1 MAKQRKQPTKQ
12 AGWMLAVMFN
22 SLLILLPV
30 IAANTVKQAYEGVGV
45 AEQPTID
52 AIIQTKDRIDDAFED
67 LSPKEASRKLPF
79 WQDKV
84 QRALEDK
91 DVDALRG
98 YLIAAPS
105 MLGND
110 LGKQVRARAEAETKG
125 TADERMI
132 RAALQKMPESVARAI
147 EYEIGLPQTPIIPPE
162 PEAAPVVAAAS
173 DAAPGAAAAGRE
185 TGAAPDA
192 AAVPAEVRSDEEEIG
207 EVLEAGVRPELDWR
221 FRLLGNYGDLAAM
234 SQRWIGG
241 DLSDGIV
248 FKLTGI
254 GLVQQGISDGLSDAN
269 IRAVSI
275 VKSASRSKR
284 LTPEFTAYLDER
296 TGAAVPRE
304 VLTPALEAALKDLA
318 TTDVRGARVRD
329 AFEKS
334 IDPAG
339 LIRLETDLEQIDK
352 IATLTSPTAALTLLS
367 YVEDG
372 TDLRRARMLAEA
384 GGMQAVALVKER
396 GTEALR
402 VADAGVRWDNSMVL
416 EIMSLTAAGMLLF
429 WVALSTIRIYF
440 PKRKPK
446 AELIGA

>member
-1 MAKQRKQPTKQ
+1 
-12 AGWMLAVMFN
+12 MLAVMFN

-30 IAANTVKQAYEGVGV
+30 IGANTVRQAYEGAGV

-52 AIIQTKDRIDDAFED
+52 AIMQTKGRIDHAFEE
-67 LSPKEASRKLPF
+67 LSPNEAGRKLPF

-84 QRALEDK
+84 QRALEEK

-98 YLIAAPS
+98 YLISAPS

-110 LGKQVRARAEAETKG
+110 LGKQVRARAEAESKG
-125 TADERMI
+125 TNEERLI

-147 EYEIGLPQTPIIPPE
+147 EYEIGLPQAPITPPE
-162 PEAAPVVAAAS
+162 AVVVVPKAIPEEI
-173 DAAPGAAAAGRE
+173 AG
-185 TGAAPDA
+185 
-192 AAVPAEVRSDEEEIG
+192 EEIG
-207 EVLEAGVRPELDWR
+207 EVIEAGVRPELAWR
-221 FRLLGNYGDLAAM
+221 FRLLGSYGDLAAM
-234 SQRWIGG
+234 SQRWVGG
-241 DLSDGIV
+241 DLSDSIV

-254 GLVQQGISDGLSDAN
+254 GLVQQGISDGFSDGH

-284 LTPEFTAYLDER
+284 LTPQFTDYLDAL
-296 TGAAVPRE
+296 TGAAVPQDALMPAVKAVVGE
-304 VLTPALEAALKDLA
+304 VA

-329 AFEKS
+329 AFAQS

-339 LIRLETDLEQIDK
+339 LKRLEVDLEQIDK
-352 IATLTSPTAALTLLS
+352 IATLTSPAATLTLLS
-367 YVEDG
+367 VAEDG

-402 VADAGVRWDNSMVL
+402 VADAGVRWDNTMVL
-416 EIMSLTAAGMLLF
+416 EIMSLTAAGLLLF
-429 WVALSTIRIYF
+429 WVALSTFRIYF
-440 PKRKPK
+440 RKPPPK
-446 AELIGA
+446 GLPQGI

>member
-1 MAKQRKQPTKQ
+1 
-12 AGWMLAVMFN
+12 MLAVMFN

-30 IAANTVKQAYEGVGV
+30 IAANTVRQAYEGVGV

-52 AIIQTKDRIDDAFED
+52 AIIQTKDRIEEAFRE
-67 LSPKEASRKLPF
+67 LAPKEESRKLPF

-84 QRALEDK
+84 QRALEEK

-98 YLIAAPS
+98 YLLAAPP

-125 TADERMI
+125 TADDRMI
-132 RAALQKMPESVARAI
+132 RAALQKVPESVARAI
-147 EYEIGLPQTPIIPPE
+147 EYEIGLPQVAIVPPAPE
-162 PEAAPVVAAAS
+162 PAAAP
-173 DAAPGAAAAGRE
+173 APE
-185 TGAAPDA
+185 AAPDA
-192 AAVPAEVRSDEEEIG
+192 AAALPAAGETAAATTGTETSPSPTLSGGEEEIG
-207 EVLEAGVRPELDWR
+207 EVLEAGIRPELEWR
-221 FRLLGNYGDLAAM
+221 FRLLGSYGDLVTM
-234 SQRWIGG
+234 SQRWTGG
-241 DLSDGIV
+241 DWSDGIV

-284 LTPEFTAYLDER
+284 LTPQFTDYLDAR
-296 TGAAVPRE
+296 TGAAVPRD
-304 VLTPALEAALKDLA
+304 VLMPALENALKGLA
-318 TTDVRGARVRD
+318 TTEIRGARVRD

-339 LIRLETDLEQIDK
+339 LALLESDLEQIDK
-352 IATLTSPTAALTLLS
+352 IATLTSPSATLALLS
-367 YVEDG
+367 HVEDG

-396 GTEALR
+396 GNEALR

-429 WVALSTIRIYF
+429 WVTLSTVRIYF

-446 AELIGA
+446 AELVGA

>member
-1 MAKQRKQPTKQ
+1 
-12 AGWMLAVMFN
+12 MLAVMFN

-30 IAANTVKQAYEGVGV
+30 IGANTVRKAYEGVGV

-52 AIIQTKDRIDDAFED
+52 AIMQTKDRIDHAFEE
-67 LSPKEASRKLPF
+67 LSPKEADRKLPF

-91 DVDALRG
+91 DADALRG
-98 YLIAAPS
+98 YLISAPS

-110 LGKQVRARAEAETKG
+110 LGKQVRARAEAESKG
-125 TADERMI
+125 TADERLI

-147 EYEIGLPQTPIIPPE
+147 EYEIGLPQAPITPPE
-162 PEAAPVVAAAS
+162 PAVAAPV
-173 DAAPGAAAAGRE
+173 PKEIAGE
-185 TGAAPDA
+185 
-192 AAVPAEVRSDEEEIG
+192 EVG
-207 EVLEAGVRPELDWR
+207 EVIEAGVRPELDWR
-221 FRLLGNYGDLAAM
+221 FRLLGSYGDLAAM
-234 SQRWIGG
+234 SQRWVGG
-241 DLSDGIV
+241 DWSDSIV

-254 GLVQQGISDGLSDAN
+254 GLVQQGISDGLSDGQ

-284 LTPEFTAYLDER
+284 LTPQFTDYLDAL
-296 TGAAVPRE
+296 TSAAVPQDVLMPAVEAVLGE
-304 VLTPALEAALKDLA
+304 VA

-329 AFEKS
+329 AFAQS

-339 LIRLETDLEQIDK
+339 LKRLETDLEQIDK
-352 IATLTSPTAALTLLS
+352 IATLTSPAATLALLS
-367 YVEDG
+367 VAEDG

-396 GTEALR
+396 GNEALR

-416 EIMSLTAAGMLLF
+416 EIMSLTAAGLLLF
-429 WVALSTIRIYF
+429 WVALSTFRIYF
-440 PKRKPK
+440 RKAPPK
-446 AELIGA
+446 ALPQGI

>member
-1 MAKQRKQPTKQ
+1 
-12 AGWMLAVMFN
+12 MLAVMFN

-30 IAANTVKQAYEGVGV
+30 IAANTVKQAYAGVGV

-98 YLIAAPS
+98 YLIAAPA

-132 RAALQKMPESVARAI
+132 RAAMQKMPESVARAI
-147 EYEIGLPQTPIIPPE
+147 EYEIGLPQMPIIPPK
-162 PEAAPVVAAAS
+162 PEAAPAPAADALPGEEPVTGATAAA
-173 DAAPGAAAAGRE
+173 
-185 TGAAPDA
+185 
-192 AAVPAEVRSDEEEIG
+192 PAEEKEIG

-241 DLSDGIV
+241 DWSDAIV

-284 LTPEFTAYLDER
+284 LTPQFTAYLDER
-296 TGAAVPRE
+296 TGAAVPPD

-429 WVALSTIRIYF
+429 WVTLSTVRIYF

>member
-1 MAKQRKQPTKQ
+1 
-12 AGWMLAVMFN
+12 MLAVMFN

-30 IAANTVKQAYEGVGV
+30 IGANTVRKAYEGVGV

-52 AIIQTKDRIDDAFED
+52 AIMQTKDRIDHAFEE
-67 LSPKEASRKLPF
+67 LSPKEADRKLPF

-91 DVDALRG
+91 DADALRG
-98 YLIAAPS
+98 YLISAPS

-110 LGKQVRARAEAETKG
+110 LGKQVRARAEAESKG
-125 TADERMI
+125 TADERLI

-147 EYEIGLPQTPIIPPE
+147 EYEIGLPQAPITPPE
-162 PEAAPVVAAAS
+162 PAVAAPVAKEI
-173 DAAPGAAAAGRE
+173 AGE
-185 TGAAPDA
+185 
-192 AAVPAEVRSDEEEIG
+192 EVG
-207 EVLEAGVRPELDWR
+207 EVIEAGVRPELDWR
-221 FRLLGNYGDLAAM
+221 FRLLGSYGDLAAM
-234 SQRWIGG
+234 SQRWVGG
-241 DLSDGIV
+241 DWSDSIV

-254 GLVQQGISDGLSDAN
+254 GLVQQGISDGLSDGQ

-284 LTPEFTAYLDER
+284 LTPQFTDYLDAL
-296 TGAAVPRE
+296 TSAAVPQDVLMPAVEAVLGE
-304 VLTPALEAALKDLA
+304 VA

-329 AFEKS
+329 AFAQS

-339 LIRLETDLEQIDK
+339 LKRLETDLEQIDK
-352 IATLTSPTAALTLLS
+352 IATLTSPAATLALLS
-367 YVEDG
+367 VAEDG

-396 GTEALR
+396 GNEALR

-416 EIMSLTAAGMLLF
+416 EIMSLTAAGLLLF
-429 WVALSTIRIYF
+429 WVALSTFRIYF
-440 PKRKPK
+440 RKAPPK
-446 AELIGA
+446 ALPQGI

>member
-1 MAKQRKQPTKQ
+1 
-12 AGWMLAVMFN
+12 MLAVMFN

-30 IAANTVKQAYEGVGV
+30 IGANTVRKAYEGVGV

-52 AIIQTKDRIDDAFED
+52 AIMQTKDRIDHAFEE
-67 LSPKEASRKLPF
+67 LSPNEADRKLPF

-84 QRALEDK
+84 QRALEEK

-98 YLIAAPS
+98 YLIAAPA

-110 LGKQVRARAEAETKG
+110 LGKQVRARAEAESKG
-125 TADERMI
+125 TADERLI

-147 EYEIGLPQTPIIPPE
+147 EYEIGLPQAPITPPE
-162 PEAAPVVAAAS
+162 PAV
-173 DAAPGAAAAGRE
+173 
-185 TGAAPDA
+185 
-192 AAVPAEVRSDEEEIG
+192 AVPVPEEIAGEEIG
-207 EVLEAGVRPELDWR
+207 EVIEAGVRPELDWR
-221 FRLLGNYGDLAAM
+221 FRLLGSYGDLAAM
-234 SQRWIGG
+234 SQRWVGG
-241 DLSDGIV
+241 DWSDSIV

-254 GLVQQGISDGLSDAN
+254 GLVQQGISDGLSDGH

-284 LTPEFTAYLDER
+284 LTPQFTEYLDAL
-296 TGAAVPRE
+296 TSAAVPQDVLMPAVEAVLGE
-304 VLTPALEAALKDLA
+304 VA

-329 AFEKS
+329 AFAQS

-339 LIRLETDLEQIDK
+339 LKRLEIDLEQIDK
-352 IATLTSPTAALTLLS
+352 IATLTSPAATLTLLS
-367 YVEDG
+367 VAEDG

-396 GTEALR
+396 GNEALR

-416 EIMSLTAAGMLLF
+416 EIMSLTAAGLLLF
-429 WVALSTIRIYF
+429 WVALSTFRIYF
-440 PKRKPK
+440 RKAPPK
-446 AELIGA
+446 ALPQGI

>member
-1 MAKQRKQPTKQ
+1 
-12 AGWMLAVMFN
+12 MLAVMFN

-52 AIIQTKDRIDDAFED
+52 AIIQTRERINEAFED
-67 LSPKEASRKLPF
+67 LAPNEASRKLPF

-84 QRALEDK
+84 QRALEEK

-98 YLIAAPS
+98 YLLAAPP
-105 MLGND
+105 MLGKD

-125 TADERMI
+125 TADERLI
-132 RAALQKMPESVARAI
+132 RAALQKMPESIARAI
-147 EYEIGLPQTPIIPPE
+147 EYEIGMPQSQ
-162 PEAAPVVAAAS
+162 AAPPV
-173 DAAPGAAAAGRE
+173 GAAAEAE
-185 TGAAPDA
+185 IAPG
-192 AAVPAEVRSDEEEIG
+192 EEIG

-221 FRLLGNYGDLAAM
+221 FRLLGSYGDLAGM
-234 SQRWIGG
+234 SQRWISG
-241 DLSDGIV
+241 DWSDSIV

-254 GLVQQGISDGLSDAN
+254 GLVQQGNSDGLSDAN

-284 LTPEFTAYLDER
+284 LTPGFTAYFDARAGE
-296 TGAAVPRE
+296 AVPRE

-318 TTDVRGARVRD
+318 TTEVRGARVRE
-329 AFEKS
+329 AFQKS

-339 LIRLETDLEQIDK
+339 LVRLETDLEQIDK

-372 TDLRRARMLAEA
+372 TDLRRARMLTEA

-429 WVALSTIRIYF
+429 WVALSALRIYF

>member
-1 MAKQRKQPTKQ
+1 MARQRKQPTKQ

-30 IAANTVKQAYEGVGV
+30 IGANTVRKAYEGVGV

-52 AIIQTKDRIDDAFED
+52 AIMQTKDRIDHAFEE
-67 LSPKEASRKLPF
+67 LSPNEADRKLPF

-84 QRALEDK
+84 QRALEEK

-98 YLIAAPS
+98 YLIAAPA

-110 LGKQVRARAEAETKG
+110 LGKQVRARAEAESKG
-125 TADERMI
+125 TADERLI

-147 EYEIGLPQTPIIPPE
+147 EYEIGLPQAAITPPE
-162 PEAAPVVAAAS
+162 PVVTAPV
-173 DAAPGAAAAGRE
+173 PEEIAG
-185 TGAAPDA
+185 
-192 AAVPAEVRSDEEEIG
+192 EEIG
-207 EVLEAGVRPELDWR
+207 EVIEAGVRPELDWR
-221 FRLLGNYGDLAAM
+221 FRLLGSYGDLAAM
-234 SQRWIGG
+234 SQRWVGG
-241 DLSDGIV
+241 DWSDSIV

-254 GLVQQGISDGLSDAN
+254 GLVQQGISDGLSDGH

-284 LTPEFTAYLDER
+284 LTPQFTEYLDAL
-296 TGAAVPRE
+296 TSAAVPQDVLMPAVEAVLGE
-304 VLTPALEAALKDLA
+304 VA

-329 AFEKS
+329 AFAQS

-339 LIRLETDLEQIDK
+339 LKRLEIDLEQIDK
-352 IATLTSPTAALTLLS
+352 IATLTSPAATLTLLS
-367 YVEDG
+367 VAEDG

-396 GTEALR
+396 GNEALR

-416 EIMSLTAAGMLLF
+416 EIMSLTAAGLLLF
-429 WVALSTIRIYF
+429 WVALSTFRIYF
-440 PKRKPK
+440 RKAPPK
-446 AELIGA
+446 ALPQGI

>member
-1 MAKQRKQPTKQ
+1 
-12 AGWMLAVMFN
+12 MLAVMFN

-30 IAANTVKQAYEGVGV
+30 IAANTVKQAYEGVGL

-52 AIIQTKDRIDDAFED
+52 AIIQTKERIDEAFED
-67 LSPKEASRKLPF
+67 LAPNEASRKLPF

-84 QRALEDK
+84 QRALEEK
-91 DVDALRG
+91 DVDALSG
-98 YLIAAPS
+98 YLLAAPP

-125 TADERMI
+125 TADERLI
-132 RAALQKMPESVARAI
+132 RAALQKMPESIARAI
-147 EYEIGLPQTPIIPPE
+147 EYEIGMPQSQAAPPV
-162 PEAAPVVAAAS
+162 EAAAEPAAAT
-173 DAAPGAAAAGRE
+173 AEAEAEVAPG
-185 TGAAPDA
+185 
-192 AAVPAEVRSDEEEIG
+192 EEIG

-221 FRLLGNYGDLAAM
+221 FRLLGSYGDLAAM
-234 SQRWIGG
+234 SQRWISG
-241 DLSDGIV
+241 DWSDSIV

-254 GLVQQGISDGLSDAN
+254 GLVQQGNSDGLSDAN

-284 LTPEFTAYLDER
+284 LTPGFTAYLDER
-296 TGAAVPRE
+296 AGEAVPRE
-304 VLTPALEAALKDLA
+304 VLTPALESALKDLA
-318 TTDVRGARVRD
+318 TTEVRGARVRE

-339 LIRLETDLEQIDK
+339 LVRLETDLEQIDK

-429 WVALSTIRIYF
+429 WVALSTLRIYF